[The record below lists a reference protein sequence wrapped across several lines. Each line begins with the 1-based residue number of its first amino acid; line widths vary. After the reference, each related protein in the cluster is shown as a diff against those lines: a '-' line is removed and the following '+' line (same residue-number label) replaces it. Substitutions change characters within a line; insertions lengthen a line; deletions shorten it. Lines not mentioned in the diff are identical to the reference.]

1 MSILT
6 ILAALGVLGC
16 VGGTLC
22 ITGYMSP
29 NVYTGLILGDFKHN
43 YTECYKKEF
52 GEFAFSD
59 NTFVGSNG
67 GTSEPERLRYRR
79 TVPVAS
85 VATSSRST
93 TPIAMGFSPLKASRT
108 AGL

>member
-1 MSILT
+1 MSSSFQSLNGLRNITVRPNLGFGR
-6 ILAALGVLGC
+6 ALFFV
-16 VGGTLC
+16 
-22 ITGYMSP
+22 S
-29 NVYTGLILGDFKHN
+29 GDETRRN
-43 YTECYKKEF
+43 F
-52 GEFAFSD
+52 GEFTFSD

-93 TPIAMGFSPLKASRT
+93 TPIAMGFFPL
-108 AGL
+108 